1 MNKAVNLQR
10 LLTFI
15 RLDNLVYNY
24 LLNTFDLFTYEL
36 ASSSAFLIWFIRRFY
51 SIFYNL
57 FLSSLYVVFLFKG
70 NTCHL
75 KISIKRI

>member
-24 LLNTFDLFTYEL
+24 LLNTFDLFTYKL